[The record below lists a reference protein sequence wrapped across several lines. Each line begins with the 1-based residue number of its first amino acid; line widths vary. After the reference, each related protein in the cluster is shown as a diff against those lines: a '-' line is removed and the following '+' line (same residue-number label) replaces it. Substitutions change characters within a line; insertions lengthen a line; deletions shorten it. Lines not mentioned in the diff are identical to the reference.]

1 MSVMSE
7 LYLEIQEMLESD
19 ESFYYISKKLDIP
32 VSWVL
37 EVNQNMQEDYVQ
49 D

>member
-1 MSVMSE
+1 MSE

-32 VSWVL
+32 LSWVQ
-37 EVNQNMQEDYVQ
+37 EVNQDMQEDYVQ